1 MSRRVARWTRVPRP
15 LLLYVNEADFFWN
28 KHRRWM
34 AGRRFLALLSH
45 SLRAAV
51 RSPEPLVRWLWR
63 SSGANRGLWSRFRVF
78 VQVRRHFF
86 FFFVLVS
93 CLTFFPLGW
102 WTDTIFSFL
111 FEVLGKIIFHIGVSP
126 LIFFSSSY
134 WWVAISNPTCKCASH
149 QRRPKT
155 REFGISEGESR
166 GRVTCLGRLW
176 SSTSLSSRV
185 GVIH

>member
-45 SLRAAV
+45 SPCGGSLSRTARTMTLAFVWRESWPVKPVPCLRPGP
-51 RSPEPLVRWLWR
+51 SP
-63 SSGANRGLWSRFRVF
+63 
-78 VQVRRHFF
+78 FF

>member
-63 SSGANRGLWSRFRVF
+63 SSGANRGLWTRFRVF

-86 FFFVLVS
+86 CVGELPDVFSSWLVNWYDIFVSLRGFRQNHFSYRCITTDFFFFFLLVS
-93 CLTFFPLGW
+93 RHFESHVQVCESPKAPKDSRIRNLGRR
-102 WTDTIFSFL
+102 
-111 FEVLGKIIFHIGVSP
+111 VKR
-126 LIFFSSSY
+126 
-134 WWVAISNPTCKCASH
+134 ASH
-149 QRRPKT
+149 LPRPFVVLNKP
-155 REFGISEGESR
+155 
-166 GRVTCLGRLW
+166 V
-176 SSTSLSSRV
+176 
-185 GVIH
+185 